1 MHGIKKE
8 GKKLTP
14 KIKGP
19 EIYTIIRKAITTG
32 RFAPGQR
39 LSERELAEQYGISRT
54 PIREAFRYLIQEG
67 LIVYKPNSGYR
78 ITPLSEELA
87 KHIMLLR
94 ETLETMA
101 AKLVMQKDPQGTA
114 QAMKKT
120 LPKARAAHREGKLA
134 DLISA
139 NQSFHQILV
148 QKAGNPILETM
159 YRILQGYIGLMMSVS
174 LSWPRRPAE
183 TFKEHEQIIQSLERG
198 DSGRLEKAIGQHI
211 RSAGEGVLRNLRQ
224 YLAQSGSK

>member
-1 MHGIKKE
+1 MESKTRARK
-8 GKKLTP
+8 P
-14 KIKGP
+14 APQIKGP
-19 EIYTIIRKAITTG
+19 ELYALIRKAITTG
-32 RFAPGQR
+32 RFVPGQR
-39 LSERELAEQYGISRT
+39 LSERELAEEYGISRT

-67 LIVYKPNSGYR
+67 LIIYKPNSGYR
-78 ITPLSEELA
+78 IIPLSEDLA

-101 AKLVMQKDPQGTA
+101 AKLVIQIDPRGTA

-120 LPKARAAHREGKLA
+120 LPKARLAYREGKLA

-139 NQSFHQILV
+139 NQSFHQTLIENG
-148 QKAGNPILETM
+148 GNPILERM

-183 TFKEHEQIIQSLERG
+183 TFQEHEQIIRALEEKDQR
-198 DSGRLEKAIGQHI
+198 RAEKAVREHI
-211 RSAGEGVLRNLRQ
+211 RRAGEGVLRNLRQ
-224 YLAQSGSK
+224 YLGRSFKE